1 MSPETCLQDSRCED
15 WGDSAHF
22 PLWETE
28 VCHSSA
34 QAPAQPQKG
43 AVRFS
48 LHKWETEALRGK
60 RTFRAEA
67 RTCPMSK
74 SCSACPPP
82 PLPRAV
88 THSPALGVLFRCVPR
103 SNFTRTLSLCLTK
116 RQRGVRW
123 ESALEVGLVK
133 ARSRDL
139 GTRQRDL
146 LSKGAIRSHQAGT
159 AARRK

>member
-1 MSPETCLQDSRCED
+1 MGDRGSEGKED
-15 WGDSAHF
+15 IQGRSTNLSHVKVLLGL
-22 PLWETE
+22 PT
-28 VCHSSA
+28 
-34 QAPAQPQKG
+34 
-43 AVRFS
+43 
-48 LHKWETEALRGK
+48 T
-60 RTFRAEA
+60 
-67 RTCPMSK
+67 
-74 SCSACPPP
+74 PPP
-82 PLPRAV
+82 SGSDPLS
-88 THSPALGVLFRCVPR
+88 SPGCPVQVCPR

>member
-1 MSPETCLQDSRCED
+1 MGDRGSEGKED
-15 WGDSAHF
+15 IQGRSTNLSHVKV
-22 PLWETE
+22 LL
-28 VCHSSA
+28 
-34 QAPAQPQKG
+34 
-43 AVRFS
+43 S
-48 LHKWETEALRGK
+48 LPT
-60 RTFRAEA
+60 T
-67 RTCPMSK
+67 
-74 SCSACPPP
+74 

-139 GTRQRDL
+139 GTRQQDL